1 MPNPFTV
8 GQPVPPERF
17 VGRETQLAT
26 AFDQICSR
34 SNLAIWG
41 GPGIGKTSFLRLL
54 TYPEVWQLQ
63 GQNPEAAVIVLLDCL
78 SIQPFSAHSFWRRI
92 LSLLKDKLNGNSTLQ
107 TDIDQLLG
115 KDRVVSN
122 DLVPILRQLGE
133 DNKFLVLLV
142 DDYDAALRTNDSY
155 KEADIEAFLYECR
168 NLANSEQESKYLSMI
183 VASSRRLNELGPQL
197 TPDQSPWYNH
207 YLFRALRPFTDRE
220 FDALLAGMLMT
231 PDLRGKIREIA
242 DGNPTLVQN
251 AGYLLYQELQAK
263 RVPDAH
269 TFAREFQNATEH
281 FFQATWELCNELEQ
295 TLLMLIALCS
305 LEGRLANK
313 RYSLKDIENIFS
325 QKELEINA
333 LENRGIIKREEEAG
347 KITYSFASS
356 LMGWWVVKKIQNTT
370 ETELQQRQ
378 RGFPNLMG
386 KKQAENL
393 RNVINWI
400 WEHKDKVPPILEW
413 LGWL

>member
-8 GQPVPPERF
+8 GRPVPPERF

-34 SNLAIWG
+34 SNLAVWG

-54 TYPEVWQLQ
+54 TDPEVWQLQ

-92 LSLLKDKLNGNSTLQ
+92 LSLIKDKLKGNLTLQ

-115 KDRVVSN
+115 KGRVVSN

-133 DNKFLVLLV
+133 DKKFLVLLV

-155 KEADIEAFLYECR
+155 NKADIEAFLYECR

-207 YLFRALRPFTDRE
+207 YLFRALKPFTDRE
-220 FDALLAGMLMT
+220 FDALLVGMLIT
-231 PDLRGKIREIA
+231 PALRDKIREIA

-251 AGYLLYQELQAK
+251 AGYLLYQELREK
-263 RVPDAH
+263 KVPDPL
-269 TFAREFQNATEH
+269 TFARDFQHATEH
-281 FFQATWELCNELEQ
+281 FFQAIWELCNEMEQ

-313 RYSLKDIENIFS
+313 RYSLKGIENIFS
-325 QKELEINA
+325 QKEIEMQALEI
-333 LENRGIIKREEEAG
+333 RGIIKREEEAG

-356 LMGWWVVKKIQNTT
+356 LMGWWVVKKIQNST
-370 ETELQQRQ
+370 ENELQQR
-378 RGFPNLMG
+378 RLGFLNLMSH
-386 KKQAENL
+386 KQAEKIGT
-393 RNVINWI
+393 VISWI
-400 WEHKDKVPPILEW
+400 WKNKDKLPPVLEW

>member
-8 GQPVPPERF
+8 GRPVPPERF

-34 SNLAIWG
+34 SNLAVWG

-54 TYPEVWQLQ
+54 TDPEVWQLQ

-92 LSLLKDKLNGNSTLQ
+92 LSLIKDKLKGNLTLQ

-115 KDRVVSN
+115 KGRVVSN

-133 DNKFLVLLV
+133 DKKFLVLLV

-155 KEADIEAFLYECR
+155 NKADIEAFLYECR

-207 YLFRALRPFTDRE
+207 YL
-220 FDALLAGMLMT
+220 
-231 PDLRGKIREIA
+231 
-242 DGNPTLVQN
+242 
-251 AGYLLYQELQAK
+251 
-263 RVPDAH
+263 
-269 TFAREFQNATEH
+269 
-281 FFQATWELCNELEQ
+281 
-295 TLLMLIALCS
+295 
-305 LEGRLANK
+305 
-313 RYSLKDIENIFS
+313 
-325 QKELEINA
+325 
-333 LENRGIIKREEEAG
+333 
-347 KITYSFASS
+347 
-356 LMGWWVVKKIQNTT
+356 
-370 ETELQQRQ
+370 
-378 RGFPNLMG
+378 
-386 KKQAENL
+386 
-393 RNVINWI
+393 
-400 WEHKDKVPPILEW
+400 
-413 LGWL
+413 